1 MKNLKILARV
11 GRELAEKKGKFLA
24 LTCLGNSL
32 VGHISRGCS
41 DHGPEIT
48 ILVEDQNRLVYF
60 FRSLLTI
67 TQILKKEAFS
77 KEKKVIFITVIMM
90 IMHDS

>member
-11 GRELAEKKGKFLA
+11 RRELAGKKGKFLA
-24 LTCLGNSL
+24 LTCLENSL

-48 ILVEDQNRLVYF
+48 TRPEQTSIF
-60 FRSLLTI
+60 FQVT
-67 TQILKKEAFS
+67 THYHPNTKKRG
-77 KEKKVIFITVIMM
+77 I
-90 IMHDS
+90 